1 MSRVPVVGFS
11 LKNYINTVTA
21 TRTLVQQLDE
31 LCGQERSI
39 EQFLLPSLGT
49 IESASYRLFRN
60 QSRIGLGAQN
70 IAPAANGA
78 WTGEYSIETLAEL
91 GGRYVELAHHERL
104 QYFHE
109 DAAMV
114 NRKLKL
120 TLGFQMVPVLCI
132 GEGEQRLSADGFR
145 NKVGSLLSQYLAGV
159 ADEDVGRIIFA
170 YEPGWAIGQSEA
182 ASAQEVHRSMA
193 TIRDLVK
200 TIAGAEAAKQARLIY
215 GGSISKASTPAIVDD
230 QNTDGIFVGRF
241 GHQPANYQAMVEE
254 VKAAKLN

>member
-39 EQFLLPSLGT
+39 EQFFLPSLGT

-182 ASAQEVHRSMA
+182 A
-193 TIRDLVK
+193 
-200 TIAGAEAAKQARLIY
+200 KQARLIY

>member
-182 ASAQEVHRSMA
+182 A
-193 TIRDLVK
+193 
-200 TIAGAEAAKQARLIY
+200 KQARLIY